1 MSIDTE
7 VRAPEAAPE
16 IRTALLREQP
26 LNPALRRLKGRVLAE
41 AEASE
46 VITSYDRM
54 HHRHNRS

>member
-7 VRAPEAAPE
+7 VRAPEASLE

>member
-7 VRAPEAAPE
+7 LRTPEAAPE

>member
-7 VRAPEAAPE
+7 VQAPEAAPE

>member
-7 VRAPEAAPE
+7 VRAPEASPE
-16 IRTALLREQP
+16 IRTALLRDQP